1 MLKSNERL
9 IRYKQITMTWGKI
22 SQQMNSTTWK
32 KKKNN
37 DFEVSQN
44 SIL

>member
-9 IRYKQITMTWGKI
+9 IRYKQITMTWRKI
-22 SQQMNSTTWK
+22 PQQMTSTNWK
-32 KKKNN
+32 KKNEL
-37 DFEVSQN
+37 EVSQN

>member
-32 KKKNN
+32 KKKEKWLWS
-37 DFEVSQN
+37 FAK
-44 SIL
+44 